1 MAANSAIF
9 LILRRMRL
17 PLILLVCSY
26 AVSILGLTLVPGAD
40 AQGRPA
46 PPMDFFHAFYFVS
59 YTATTIG
66 FGELPGTFSEAQRA
80 WTTVTIYLTVI
91 VWLYSIGSILTLLQD
106 PAIRRAIQ
114 VGRFIR
120 AVRGLRQ
127 PFYLICGCGE
137 TGALLMRALDSRN
150 QQAVVLDVDPQR
162 ISELELGLYHLDTP
176 ALAADASL
184 PENLLN
190 AGLRRPYCVGVIALT
205 NDDRANLSVAV
216 TAKLLRPRLPVLCRA
231 DTPDTAANMASFGT
245 DQIVNAFEVFAEHLA
260 MALNN
265 PGQHLLYEWLTG
277 VPGDPL
283 VEPLRPPRG
292 KWVVCGYGRFGKAVV
307 RHLKKEGLEVAVVEA
322 DPART
327 QCEECILGRGTEA
340 ATLVQAG
347 IREAVGIVAGTDDDI
362 NNLSIVMTARELN
375 PGLFMVTRQNRQA
388 NTPLFKR
395 FHAQMTMQPSVIVA
409 HEFLALLTTPLLA
422 RFLTLARRQTEDWA
436 NPLLSRIAAVSE
448 DTVPEVWD
456 VTLDK
461 TQAIAAWQVLNE
473 GGHLSVQ
480 DLMRDPYDYTRHLA
494 CVPLLIHTSA
504 GEGLLPDEDLHL
516 TQGDRLLFC
525 GSRGSRRRQVLA
537 LRNINVL
544 TYLLTGRDAPGGWA
558 WRKVARR
565 GGGIAHSPQAGKQG

>member
-1 MAANSAIF
+1 MVVNSAIF

-17 PLILLVCSY
+17 PLILLIASY
-26 AVSILGLTLVPGAD
+26 AVSVLGMTLVPGAD

-66 FGELPGTFSEAQRA
+66 FGELPGAFSEAQRA
-80 WTTVTIYLTVI
+80 WATITIYLTVI

-114 VGRFIR
+114 VGRFVR

-137 TGALLMRALDSRN
+137 TGGLLMRALDSHNR
-150 QQAVVLDVDPQR
+150 QAVVLDIDPMR
-162 ISELELGLYHLDTP
+162 ISELELGRFHLDTP
-176 ALAADASL
+176 ALAADVRL
-184 PENLLN
+184 PEHLID
-190 AGLRRPYCVGVIALT
+190 AGLRRPWCAGIIALT
-205 NDDRANLSVAV
+205 NDDQANLSVAV
-216 TAKLLRPRLPVLCRA
+216 TAKLLRPKLPVLCRA

-245 DQIVNAFEVFAEHLA
+245 EGIVNAFEVFAEHLA

-283 VEPLRPPRG
+283 CEPLRPPRG

-307 RHLKKEGLEVAVVEA
+307 RHLKKEGIEVAVIEA
-322 DPART
+322 DPAKT
-327 QCEECILGRGTEA
+327 GCDDCIHGRGTEA
-340 ATLVQAG
+340 ATLIHAG

-362 NNLSIVMTARELN
+362 NNLSIVMTARELK
-375 PGLFMVTRQNRQA
+375 PELFMVTRQNREA

-395 FHAQMTMQPSVIVA
+395 FGAQMNMQPSVIVA
-409 HEFLALLTTPLLA
+409 HEFLARLTTPLLA
-422 RFLTLARRQTEDWA
+422 RFLDLARRQDEAWA
-436 NPLLSRIAAVSE
+436 NPLISRIAAVSE
-448 DTVPEVWD
+448 ETVPEVWD
-456 VTLDK
+456 VEIGPE
-461 TQAIAAWQVLNE
+461 QSIAPWQVLNE
-473 GGHLSVQ
+473 GGHLAIQ
-480 DLMRDPYDYTRHLA
+480 DLMRDPYDYQRGLA
-494 CVPLLIHTSA
+494 CLPLLIQTGT
-504 GEGLLPDEDLHL
+504 GEGLLPEEDLPL
-516 TQGDRLLFC
+516 TAGDRLLFC
-525 GSRGSRRRQVLA
+525 GTRGARRRQALA

-558 WRKVARR
+558 WQRLAGARK
-565 GGGIAHSPQAGKQG
+565 SAG